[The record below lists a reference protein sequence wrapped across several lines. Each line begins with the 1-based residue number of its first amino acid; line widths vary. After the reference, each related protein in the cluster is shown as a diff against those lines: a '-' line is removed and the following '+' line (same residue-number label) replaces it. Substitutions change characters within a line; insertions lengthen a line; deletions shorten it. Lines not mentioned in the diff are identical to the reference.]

1 MTDNITVV
9 NTVQNVTITNTQ
21 PNVSVAS
28 AGAQGPAGPQG
39 PSASVFY
46 THTQA
51 TPSASWTIN
60 HNLNGNPTAVVFDSA
75 NTQCE
80 GTFSYPT
87 LNQMVIT
94 FTAAFS
100 GIAYII

>member
-1 MTDNITVV
+1 MTDNITVT
-9 NTVQNVTITNTQ
+9 NTIQNVTVTNQQ
-21 PNVSVAS
+21 PNITVSAV
-28 AGAQGPAGPQG
+28 GPQGPAGT
-39 PSASVFY
+39 AANIFY

-51 TPSASWTIN
+51 TPSATWTIN

-100 GIAYII
+100 GVAYVI